1 MFQLFFMF
9 FSCKISLGDLI
20 FLHSQFFLV
29 PPWLQIHVKDKLV
42 AAGNYLWMLNRT
54 VYWKIHINI
63 FSSNNNKNNYEK
75 LKIIKN
81 MLEERKQFDYF
92 SISITIQASSYY
104 SYSTTTKSHSTS
116 SHKNN
121 LKFVCQNLSISKKG
135 ASSWNCI
142 VGHII
147 SSFRKHFRRISSPL
161 TPITW
166 EFVFIGCGC

>member
-29 PPWLQIHVKDKLV
+29 PPWLQIHVKDKLF

-121 LKFVCQNLSISKKG
+121 LKFVCRTYPYQKG
-135 ASSWNCI
+135 AFSWNCI

-147 SSFRKHFRRISSPL
+147 SSFRKHFRRSSLLPL
-161 TPITW
+161 LLGNLCSY
-166 EFVFIGCGC
+166 GCGC